1 MKDLILNYIESNARN
16 EEVAYKLTTNVDVA
30 LYVIAGWVHAGSVVS
45 TQEYNIAVK
54 IVHNC
59 TKLLTLRDSKILT
72 ECFKRLSK
80 HAATNKKFM
89 KQYIDFKP
97 TIYRAFIANIVKNN
111 S

>member
-54 IVHNC
+54 VVHNC
-59 TKLLTLRDSKILT
+59 TKLLTLRDSNTLS

-80 HAATNKKFM
+80 YSAANEKFM
-89 KQYIDFKP
+89 KQYIEFKP
-97 TIYRAFIANIVKNN
+97 TIYRAFIANISKNN
-111 S
+111 G